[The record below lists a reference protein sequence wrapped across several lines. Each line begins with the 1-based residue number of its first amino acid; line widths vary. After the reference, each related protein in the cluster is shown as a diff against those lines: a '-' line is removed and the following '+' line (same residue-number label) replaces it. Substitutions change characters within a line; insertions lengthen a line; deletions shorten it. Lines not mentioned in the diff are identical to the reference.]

1 MKWHIPA
8 KTFLLGEYAAIAEG
22 SALIL
27 TTTPS
32 FSLSINESAA
42 NAQSTIHPESPA
54 GKWLLHQNIVTK
66 KMDWHDP
73 YKGQGG
79 LGASS
84 AQFIGVFLA
93 DCYLHD
99 KVPTLSALLSAYYTC
114 AWNQKGLKP
123 SGYDVIAQSQNGCVF
138 INKSKQIIQSY
149 AWPFNSLSFI
159 LIHSGKKLATHNH
172 LLDTSLPNDLSSLS
186 ALSDNARIA
195 FEESDAEKLVNSINR
210 YHQKL
215 AELSLVAQHSYE
227 LIQQLSNLKEVL
239 AIKGCGAMGSDLI
252 LIVCEKQNKQHVI
265 QQLSARGH
273 HALAT
278 EDNLN
283 TKSLKIS
290 LDYGL

>member
-1 MKWHIPA
+1 MIWHIPT
-8 KTFLLGEYAAIAEG
+8 KTFLLGEYAAIGEG
-22 SALIL
+22 SALVL

-32 FSLSINESAA
+32 FSLSLNESEAE
-42 NAQSTIHPESPA
+42 SGIHPESPA
-54 GKWLLHQNIVTK
+54 GKWLLRQSLTK
-66 KMDWHDP
+66 EKIHWHDP

-93 DCYLHD
+93 SCHLQN
-99 KVPTLSALLSAYYTC
+99 KAPTLNNLLSAYYEC

-123 SGYDVIAQSQNGCVF
+123 SGYDVIAQSQKACVF
-138 INKSKQIIQSY
+138 INKKKQIVQSY
-149 AWPFNSLSFI
+149 PWPFKDLSFI

-172 LLDTSLPNDLSSLS
+172 LLEVSLPKDLDTLSSLS
-186 ALSDNARIA
+186 DDGRVA
-195 FEESDAEKLVNSINR
+195 FEQSDTEKLVHSINC
-210 YHQKL
+210 YHKKL
-215 AELSLVAQHSYE
+215 AELGLVAQHSYE
-227 LIQQLSNLKEVL
+227 LIHQLSNLKEVL

-252 LIVCEKQNKQHVI
+252 IIVCQQQDKQNLI
-265 QQLSARGH
+265 QQLLAQGH

-283 TKSLKIS
+283 TKSLKFS